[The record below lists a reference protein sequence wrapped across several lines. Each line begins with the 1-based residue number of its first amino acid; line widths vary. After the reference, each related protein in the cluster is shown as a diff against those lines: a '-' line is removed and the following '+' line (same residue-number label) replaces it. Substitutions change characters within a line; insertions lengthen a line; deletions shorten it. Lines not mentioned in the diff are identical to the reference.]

1 MFAHVEKKKT
11 QIYILLIF
19 ITRRNKS
26 HIRTPRPAETSR
38 WVMLLSSR
46 SYWQNHLNTSHQII
60 VVMWTCSA
68 ASCDFTW
75 ITTTGTKKGQ
85 KGNKENKLNLISL
98 KRSERQSQKVFC
110 CDPDKQ
116 EIVSMKWDVMPSSF
130 FEDMTLSSLLR
141 LSSRGAERHP
151 STLKHETWDMK
162 HETWDMRHDTG
173 SCGGAGEAN
182 PPWWP
187 PTPSCR
193 ESRHNT
199 LFYIH

>member
-1 MFAHVEKKKT
+1 MF
-11 QIYILLIF
+11 
-19 ITRRNKS
+19 
-26 HIRTPRPAETSR
+26 
-38 WVMLLSSR
+38 LSSR
-46 SYWQNHLNTSHQII
+46 SNWQNHLNTSHQII

-151 STLKHETWDMK
+151 STLKHETWNMR
-162 HETWDMRHDTG
+162 HETWDRLMWRSRWSKSTLMTSDSILQGIKTQHFILHSLGKSTG
-173 SCGGAGEAN
+173 S
-182 PPWWP
+182 
-187 PTPSCR
+187 
-193 ESRHNT
+193 T
-199 LFYIH
+199 LTWICLSV